1 MGLRSRHQKAFGL
14 RCYPARHRSVT
25 LLLWSLAALVVV
37 VNFHLLII
45 HKEEDESM
53 STREIRQS
61 IMRELEAVEEEKFKL
76 SPSRSR
82 RNPRAVRRKGERK
95 PPTIVDEFL
104 DESSA
109 VHDMFFPELNM
120 AVDPI
125 NGGNDSMYFY
135 YPGRVWLDTGGKPI
149 QAHGGGVLY
158 DKKTKT
164 YFWYGENKD
173 GKTYKAHSKGADR
186 VSNTILTPL
195 TLFML
200 RDL

>member
-1 MGLRSRHQKAFGL
+1 
-14 RCYPARHRSVT
+14 
-25 LLLWSLAALVVV
+25 
-37 VNFHLLII
+37 
-45 HKEEDESM
+45 
-53 STREIRQS
+53 
-61 IMRELEAVEEEKFKL
+61 
-76 SPSRSR
+76 
-82 RNPRAVRRKGERK
+82 
-95 PPTIVDEFL
+95 
-104 DESSA
+104 
-109 VHDMFFPELNM
+109 M

-200 RDL
+200 RDLWYVAVEALNSNVSTNFTFLCKLKVLATI